1 MRKLIYTVIVFFV
14 SKTAYQ
20 QDDIFSIAMKGSL
33 EEIIR
38 TIKENP
44 NVVNQTTK
52 EGITPLIRACQKGN
66 NEVASY
72 LLNIVEDINIASEIG
87 TALMVCAAKGNH
99 SMARLLLENKANP
112 NIKDADGNTALIYAV
127 QFKKIELVELLLSY
141 NADRKLRD
149 NLGKTAFEYAAF
161 SNEDTLVDLL
171 KE

>member
-14 SKTAYQ
+14 SKTAYPQ
-20 QDDIFSIAMKGSL
+20 NDIFSIAMKGSV

-38 TIKENP
+38 TIKEDA

-52 EGITPLIRACQKGN
+52 EGLTPLILACKKGN

-72 LLNIVEDINIASEIG
+72 LLNIVEDINIISTMG
-87 TALMVCAAKGNH
+87 TALMVCAVRGNN
-99 SMARLLLENKANP
+99 SIARLLLEKKADP

-127 QFKKIELVELLLSY
+127 QFKNIELVELLLSY
-141 NADRKLRD
+141 DANKNLRD

-161 SNEDTLVDLL
+161 SNEDTLIDLL
-171 KE
+171 K